1 MLRRT
6 TYLVIS
12 SLALGCVGACQPLEA
27 QVAPSLPP
35 SSTERA
41 MQPALP
47 ALPAPGAASGREA
60 AHQPDAAEVQSYRS
74 RRLSESEQ
82 SELIRELQALL
93 KGHNCYA
100 GEING
105 LREGTREAIAK
116 VRRHLTMTQAVDL
129 AEMTIG
135 DAVDLLD
142 WLDKE
147 PRPICA
153 PDPAIEERRKEQ
165 ERIEKEGVQRQY
177 HGEARRAREHERQR
191 DEAREALRQEAARQ
205 RAQQEKARQQEEA
218 RQRQRQ
224 EAAQQERTRQR
235 EAAASAQRSRDP
247 TAERGEGGVSFD
259 RSYARSGGAGSG
271 GAGASGGGVS
281 VRVPSF

>member
-35 SSTERA
+35 SSTESA
-41 MQPALP
+41 TQPALP
-47 ALPAPGAASGREA
+47 PLRARGAASGREA

-82 SELIRELQALL
+82 SELIRELQVLL

-153 PDPAIEERRKEQ
+153 PDPAIEERQRLEAQKREEERRVQ
-165 ERIEKEGVQRQY
+165 ELRRLDDVRRQ
-177 HGEARRAREHERQR
+177 E
-191 DEAREALRQEAARQ
+191 EAARQ
-205 RAQQEKARQQEEA
+205 ARQKQERRDIEIK
-218 RQRQRQ
+218 RQ
-224 EAAQQERTRQR
+224 ERVAP
-235 EAAASAQRSRDP
+235 SPRDV
-247 TAERGEGGVSFD
+247 ARGEGGVSFD
-259 RSYARSGGAGSG
+259 RRYARGSGGGGGSSGGAGGGGRAG
-271 GAGASGGGVS
+271 GAAVMI
-281 VRVPSF
+281 PSF